1 MRRLTLVIVS
11 ICVAGCH
18 VMPQMAH
25 QPTLHNP
32 FPQLSKVAVAPFF
45 NLSNEPTLD
54 GRRVAIAYYN
64 ELQSI
69 PGFEAVP
76 VGVVEAAM
84 RQHGI
89 SLRGPDDAR
98 RLAQLL
104 NVDAI
109 VIGAVTDYSP
119 YYPPRLALQVEWY
132 AANPCFHP
140 IPPGYGLPWGTP
152 EEQDIPGPLVFEA
165 EMALARQQLA
175 TQTPAFAPEPVVPQ
189 QGAAAADAAGDKA
202 AASTPGR
209 EPLSQPEVSGPQPPK
224 QWLQRSEPGVVEPLG
239 CRQLVYQRAA
249 ANNERGATA
258 ADQWD
263 DPPFGFPPDWPDPR
277 GFVPPPPRVAP
288 PKCRPSG
295 QPVLRHTRTYNG
307 HDGDFATALSS
318 YYSFRSDAR
327 FGGWQAYLQRSE
339 DFIRFCCHMHLAEML
354 SARGGAGESRI
365 VWRWPAIR

>member
-1 MRRLTLVIVS
+1 
-11 ICVAGCH
+11 
-18 VMPQMAH
+18 
-25 QPTLHNP
+25 
-32 FPQLSKVAVAPFF
+32 
-45 NLSNEPTLD
+45 
-54 GRRVAIAYYN
+54 
-64 ELQSI
+64 LQSI
-69 PGFEAVP
+69 PGFEVVP

-89 SLRGPDDAR
+89 LLRGPDDAR

-152 EEQDIPGPLVFEA
+152 EEQEIPGPLVFEA
-165 EMALARQQLA
+165 EMALAREQLA
-175 TQTPAFAPEPVVPQ
+175 TQTPAFTPVPIAPAQVPAQ
-189 QGAAAADAAGDKA
+189 AGSTGGNTGAD
-202 AASTPGR
+202 SFER
-209 EPLSQPEVSGPQPPK
+209 SPLSQPEVPGLQPPK
-224 QWLQRSEPGVVEPLG
+224 HWSQRSEPSAVEPLAY
-239 CRQLVYQRAA
+239 RQAPAENGVPALAM
-249 ANNERGATA
+249 
-258 ADQWD
+258 DQWEE
-263 DPPFGFPPDWPDPR
+263 PPLGFPPDWPDPR

-354 SARGGAGESRI
+354 TARGGAGESRI
-365 VWRWPAIR
+365 VWRWPTIR